1 LVAALLRYVLYGSV
15 VDNREAQRLGEL
27 TEEQIRALPTVA
39 FGQRTRQND
48 LPSYSLFQVEHF
60 RWFGLEVKEMSSD
73 KDLAGA
79 TRGALRLA
87 PSCSEVEEQK
97 AKLPRQYVNF
107 TFYNARPEW
116 RLLSQTDKQRCQQEF
131 IATLD
136 QFRKSLLI
144 HSYSTV
150 GLRTNVDFMI
160 WRIGYDLEPIQEM
173 TARLNKTEMA
183 KYIEPTQSFLSMTK
197 RSMYIDKDNPEHV
210 EDRLHII
217 PGKSQYLFVYPFV
230 KTREWYVRS
239 AEQRQEMMDE
249 HIRIGSK
256 YRSVKLH
263 TTYSFGLDDQEF
275 VVAFETDYPADFLD
289 LVQELRETKASSY
302 TLRDTPMFTCRQRT
316 ISECLD
322 ALG

>member
-1 LVAALLRYVLYGSV
+1 
-15 VDNREAQRLGEL
+15 
-27 TEEQIRALPTVA
+27 
-39 FGQRTRQND
+39 
-48 LPSYSLFQVEHF
+48 
-60 RWFGLEVKEMSSD
+60 MSSD
-73 KDLAGA
+73 KDQGNAA
-79 TRGALRLA
+79 RGSSLRLA
-87 PSCSEVEEQK
+87 PTFAEVEEQK
-97 AKLPRQYVNF
+97 AKLPRQFVNF
-107 TFYNARPEW
+107 TFYHARPEW
-116 RLLSQTDKQRCQQEF
+116 RLLSQENKDRCKQQF
-131 IATLD
+131 VATFD
-136 QFRKSLLI
+136 EYRKSLLM

-150 GLRTNVDFMI
+150 GLRSNVDFMI
-160 WRIGYDLEPIQEM
+160 WRIGYELDPIQEM

-210 EDRLHII
+210 EDRLHIV

-230 KTREWYVRS
+230 KTREWYSRP

-275 VVAFETDYPADFLD
+275 VVAFETDYPSDFLD

-302 TLRDTPMFTCRQRT
+302 TLRDTPMFTCRQRPLV
-316 ISECLD
+316 ECLE

>member
-1 LVAALLRYVLYGSV
+1 
-15 VDNREAQRLGEL
+15 
-27 TEEQIRALPTVA
+27 
-39 FGQRTRQND
+39 
-48 LPSYSLFQVEHF
+48 
-60 RWFGLEVKEMSSD
+60 MSSD
-73 KDLAGA
+73 TDAVNS
-79 TRGALRLA
+79 TRGSLRLA
-87 PSCSEVEEQK
+87 PTSSEVEIQK
-97 AKLPRQYVNF
+97 AKLPRQFVNF
-107 TFYNARPEW
+107 TFYKARPEW
-116 RLLSQTDKQRCQQEF
+116 RLLSGTDKQRCRDGFVKAVDEF
-131 IATLD
+131 
-136 QFRKSLLI
+136 RSSLLI
-144 HSYSTV
+144 HSYSTI

-160 WRIGYDLEPIQEM
+160 WRIGYELEPIQAM
-173 TARLNKTEMA
+173 TSTLNKTEMA
-183 KYIEPTQSFLSMTK
+183 KYIEPSQSFLSMTK

-210 EDRLHII
+210 EDRLHIV

-230 KTREWYVRS
+230 KTREWYSRP

-249 HIRIGSK
+249 HIRIGMK

-316 ISECLD
+316 LRECLE

>member
-1 LVAALLRYVLYGSV
+1 
-15 VDNREAQRLGEL
+15 
-27 TEEQIRALPTVA
+27 
-39 FGQRTRQND
+39 
-48 LPSYSLFQVEHF
+48 
-60 RWFGLEVKEMSSD
+60 MSSD
-73 KDLAGA
+73 KDQAGN
-79 TRGALRLA
+79 TRSALRLA
-87 PSCSEVEEQK
+87 PNCSEVEEQK
-97 AKLPRQYVNF
+97 AKLPRQFVNF
-107 TFYNARPEW
+107 TFYRARTEW
-116 RLLSQTDKQRCQQEF
+116 RLLSNEDKQRCREEF
-131 IATLD
+131 IKTVD
-136 QFRKSLLI
+136 QFRKCLLM

-160 WRIGYDLEPIQEM
+160 WRIGYELEPIQEM
-173 TARLNKTEMA
+173 TAALNKTEMA

-210 EDRLHII
+210 EDRLHIV

-230 KTREWYVRS
+230 KTREWYSRTG
-239 AEQRQEMMDE
+239 EQRQEMMDE
-249 HIRIGSK
+249 HIRIGMK

-275 VVAFETDYPADFLD
+275 VVAFETDHPADFLD

-316 ISECLD
+316 LGECLE

>member
-1 LVAALLRYVLYGSV
+1 MV
-15 VDNREAQRLGEL
+15 
-27 TEEQIRALPTVA
+27 
-39 FGQRTRQND
+39 
-48 LPSYSLFQVEHF
+48 
-60 RWFGLEVKEMSSD
+60 SD
-73 KDLAGA
+73 KDPGNA
-79 TRGALRLA
+79 TRGSLRLA
-87 PSCSEVEEQK
+87 PSHEEVEVEK
-97 AKLPRQYVNF
+97 AKLPRQFVNF
-107 TFYNARPEW
+107 TFYKARPEW
-116 RLLSQTDKQRCQQEF
+116 RLLSETDKRHCREEF
-131 IATLD
+131 AKTVGD
-136 QFRKSLLI
+136 FRSSLLI
-144 HSYSTV
+144 NSYSTI

-173 TARLNKTEMA
+173 TSRLNRTQMA
-183 KYIEPTQSFLSMTK
+183 KYIEPSQSFLSMTK

-210 EDRLHII
+210 EDRLHIV

-230 KTREWYVRS
+230 KTREWYS
-239 AEQRQEMMDE
+239 QPGEKRQEMMEE

-275 VVAFETDYPADFLD
+275 VVAFETDYPSDFLD

-316 ISECLD
+316 LGECLE